1 LRAAGGMR
9 RSHGAQLAAGSGWR
23 VSAEIG
29 KTCYRAREPSRR
41 PLPIRSEMTEPQSDL
56 FEMRR
61 LESLSNTIFGVAM
74 TLLAYDLPKPNF
86 AQMPGW
92 ADLVH
97 TYSGRLAGLV
107 LSFIIAGVF
116 WMSHHRR
123 LARQPLAS
131 REVVILNL
139 FFLLSIVLLPV
150 TNALYGSYRLS
161 SAVAVLYGVHLT
173 IIAALNAAL
182 WWIAVGSGRHA
193 EIVGA
198 IFPVAVFVPGVAIA
212 ALAPEYVQYFW
223 MLGFGGLVA
232 RRFVRT
238 EPVDGGES

>member
-1 LRAAGGMR
+1 
-9 RSHGAQLAAGSGWR
+9 
-23 VSAEIG
+23 
-29 KTCYRAREPSRR
+29 
-41 PLPIRSEMTEPQSDL
+41 MTEPQSDL

-92 ADLVH
+92 ADLAQ

-116 WMSHHRR
+116 WISHHRR
-123 LARQPLAS
+123 LARQPLGS
-131 REVVILNL
+131 RAVVLLNL

-150 TNALYGSYRLS
+150 TNSLYSSYRLS
-161 SAVAVLYGVHLT
+161 SAVAVLYGLHLT
-173 IIAALNAAL
+173 VIASLNAWL
-182 WWIAVGSGRHA
+182 WWLALGKGRHA

-198 IFPVAVFVPGVAIA
+198 VFPIIVFVPGIVIA
-212 ALAPEYVQYFW
+212 AFAPEYVQYFW
-223 MLGFGGLVA
+223 MLGFGGLLA
-232 RRFVRT
+232 RRFVREEQANAAD
-238 EPVDGGES
+238 EPL